1 MNNGDAEHPNIRPEL
16 CSPTFAAGKHHQRS
30 GIIPSFRHKTIHHCA
45 AGATIR
51 PALCVPP
58 LFINRFFGIHYSFF
72 CAAGAKKCRRCPWT
86 AAVFIY
92 CGLFFRGGTDGA
104 VICTSA
110 AGNASVSIDNV
121 FAVTLGD
128 SLYGAICCTSAAG
141 DAFVTDFV
149 CH

>member
-1 MNNGDAEHPNIRPEL
+1 MRRRR
-16 CSPTFAAGKHHQRS
+16 KR
-30 GIIPSFRHKTIHHCA
+30 K
-45 AGATIR
+45 
-51 PALCVPP
+51 PP
-58 LFINRFFGIHYSFF
+58 LSVDSG
-72 CAAGAKKCRRCPWT
+72 GL
-86 AAVFIY
+86 IY